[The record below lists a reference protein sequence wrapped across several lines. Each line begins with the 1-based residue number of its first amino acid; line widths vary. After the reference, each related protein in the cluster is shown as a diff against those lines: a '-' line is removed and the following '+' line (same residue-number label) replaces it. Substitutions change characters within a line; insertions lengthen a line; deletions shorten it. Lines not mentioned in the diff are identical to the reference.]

1 MQNVFKSFFLVARH
15 LLGGLSIAGMI
26 LNMQHSFKTTRNNKR
41 EMAKPTVLFSSCE
54 PYNIIALQ

>member
-26 LNMQHSFKTTRNNKR
+26 LMQHSFKTTRNDKR
-41 EMAKPTVLFSSCE
+41 EMAKPIVLFSSCE